1 MQNAVRRPCLWVLCM
16 MLLGAMVL
24 QMIATAE
31 APPKP
36 NQLLLP
42 SASDKQYE
50 KSGIVIDYGHAYDG
64 YIMVK
69 STDSSGKRIKCII
82 TKGDGQ
88 YNYDVSKDG
97 SFTVYPLQ
105 MGSGK
110 YKIALYKQIDGTTYS
125 PLASKSVNVEL
136 SSKYIPYLYP
146 NQYVHYDS
154 DTKAVQKSRELC
166 DGLATE
172 RDKFNAIWK
181 FCTQDI
187 SYHYIRA
194 STVQSGYLPDID
206 QVLREGLGICFDYS
220 ALMACMLRAQQIPT
234 QMVIGYANQ
243 TTYHAWNKVMLD
255 GEWVMCDATFESTG
269 AGKASSYTE
278 ERKY

>member
-1 MQNAVRRPCLWVLCM
+1 MQNEKRRPGLSALCM
-16 MLLGAMVL
+16 LLVWILMS
-24 QMIATAE
+24 QIAASAA

-36 NQLLLP
+36 NQVLMP
-42 SASDKQYE
+42 STSDKQYE
-50 KSGIVIDYGHAYDG
+50 KAGVVVDYGHAFDG

-69 STDSSGKRIKCII
+69 CTKSGNKRIKCII
-82 TKGDGQ
+82 TKGDNQ
-88 YNYDVSKDG
+88 YQYDVGRDG
-97 SFTVYPLQ
+97 NYEVFPMQ
-105 MGSGK
+105 MGNGK
-110 YKIALYKQIDGTTYS
+110 YKISLFEQISDNKYS
-125 PLASKSVNVEL
+125 PMASKTVNVEL

-146 NQYVHYDS
+146 NQYVNYDEN
-154 DTKAVQKSRELC
+154 TKAVQKSRELC

-181 FCTQDI
+181 FCTEEI

-206 QVLREGLGICFDYS
+206 EVLRENLGICFDYT

-234 QMVIGYANQ
+234 QMVIGYANEK
-243 TTYHAWNKVMLD
+243 TYHAWNKVMLD
-255 GEWVMCDATFESTG
+255 GEWERYDATFESTG
-269 AGKASSYTE
+269 AGQANSYTE